1 MNSSEIDQL
10 TDELIGVAVLSLLKD
25 NSPISTQALVARLRA
40 MESHEPDS
48 HRRKMLGRI
57 ITEIGNNTLGTM
69 RPGAEA
75 DGIEW
80 NEDRRDNIYPLFG
93 NKQPGSS
100 KKH

>member
-1 MNSSEIDQL
+1 MNSSEIEQL

-25 NSPISTQALVARLRA
+25 NSPISTPALIARLRS
-40 MESHEPDS
+40 MESSEPDS
-48 HRRKMLGRI
+48 QRRKMLGRI
-57 ITEIGNNTLGTM
+57 IVEIGNNTLGEM
-69 RPGAEA
+69 RRGA
-75 DGIEW
+75 DTVGMEW